1 LKLVNCAPIMVPILG
16 LPEVGF
22 FARQV
27 SCAAAGAIGRNGGV
41 PLFPIVKSTD
51 ACVLQPTPRRAS
63 AASQFVRKLENTC
76 GIKDV
81 HGGAEPAKTVRRVH
95 AGTQGR
101 E

>member
-1 LKLVNCAPIMVPILG
+1 LKLVNCAPILVPILG

-27 SCAAAGAIGRNGGV
+27 SCAAADAIGRNGGV

-51 ACVLQPTPRRAS
+51 ASILQPVVRRAS
-63 AASQFVRKLENTC
+63 AASQLVRKLENTC